1 MRLYEYGRSRST
13 RCHWMLAELELEYES
28 VTVDLAKGEQRR
40 PQFLAINPYGKVPVL
55 EDGDAVVTESAAICT
70 WLAERYPEKNLIPP
84 EGTLERAHYYQWTFF
99 CMAELEPHLWA
110 MRKHML
116 IYPKEKRSAA
126 AVRLAREEYATN
138 VSCLAGQ
145 IGNDGFVLGPSFN
158 AADIIIG
165 YNLLWA
171 ESLDLLGG
179 HALLQGY
186 VERLKQRPAFPH
198 HIYGKA

>member
-1 MRLYEYGRSRST
+1 MKLYEYGRSRST
-13 RCHWMLAELELEYES
+13 RCHWILAELGLEYEA
-28 VTVDLAKGEQRR
+28 VTIDLTRGEQRR
-40 PQFLAINPYGKVPVL
+40 PGFLAINPYGKVPVL

-70 WLAERYPEKNLIPP
+70 WLAERYPGKKLIPP
-84 EGTLERAHYYQWTFF
+84 EGTLARAHYYQWTFF

-116 IYPKEKRSAA
+116 IYPKAKRSPAA
-126 AVRLAREEYATN
+126 IRLAKEEYVAN
-138 VSCLAGQ
+138 VACLAGQ
-145 IGNDGFVLGPSFN
+145 IGGDGFVLGPAFT

-171 ESLDLLGG
+171 DTVGLLDGYASLHDYL
-179 HALLQGY
+179 
-186 VERLKQRPAFPH
+186 ERLKQRPAFPH